1 MAVAAAAPVV
11 VAIIKDGREV
21 LVEGL
26 RCMEGVVAHI
36 VVMVVGYGTGTL
48 GVLRPPQR
56 YLVAGQ
62 VTLVEADH
70 LCTTQAVCSTGFQPV
85 GVAVL
90 EVRGITI
97 TDHVTHPIPVR
108 TVEPVV

>member
-1 MAVAAAAPVV
+1 MAAVAAAVVV
-11 VAIIKDGREV
+11 VAIRKDGREV

-26 RCMEGVVAHI
+26 RCRDRPAHI
-36 VVMVVGYGTGTL
+36 VVMVVGYSTGTL
-48 GVLRPPQR
+48 GILRPPQR

-70 LCTTQAVCSTGFQPV
+70 LCTTQAMAFTGLQPV

-97 TDHVTHPIPVR
+97 TDHVTIPIPVR